1 MKYHLIPSLLGAAL
15 LGLSACGGSD
25 NNTPPDT
32 GAVRA
37 VNGTTDSNGLDVA
50 VSNVGSF
57 SGIGLDT
64 GSGLTDVPLGS
75 YKVQLTSNSI
85 QFTVNNV
92 SVDHNN
98 VTTVFSYGATGAS
111 TEGGFPAEE
120 SVVAPTNGQAVVQ
133 PVHDALAASAADPT
147 LSIYLVKPG
156 SGIGSVTP
164 LTAGFQQNPGSSAI
178 AGGTYEIIVTN
189 GSTVLF
195 DSGPTGF
202 ALPATN
208 GANVFQ
214 IGALDATSAQVT
226 QHGSALVMLLLDN
239 QGGNE
244 AIYNYLAPS
253 A

>member
-1 MKYHLIPSLLGAAL
+1 MRP
-15 LGLSACGGSD
+15 
-25 NNTPPDT
+25 TP
-32 GAVRA
+32 
-37 VNGTTDSNGLDVA
+37 VA
-50 VSNVGSF
+50 
-57 SGIGLDT
+57 
-64 GSGLTDVPLGS
+64 
-75 YKVQLTSNSI
+75 
-85 QFTVNNV
+85 
-92 SVDHNN
+92 
-98 VTTVFSYGATGAS
+98 
-111 TEGGFPAEE
+111 
-120 SVVAPTNGQAVVQ
+120 
-133 PVHDALAASAADPT
+133 
-147 LSIYLVKPG
+147 
-156 SGIGSVTP
+156 
-164 LTAGFQQNPGSSAI
+164 AGFQPRRPGRVSRAAKPGSSAI